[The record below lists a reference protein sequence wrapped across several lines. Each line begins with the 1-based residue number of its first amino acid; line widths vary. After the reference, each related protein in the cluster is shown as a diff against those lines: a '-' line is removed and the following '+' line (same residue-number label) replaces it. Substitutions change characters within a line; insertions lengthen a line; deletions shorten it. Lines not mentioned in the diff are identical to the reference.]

1 MAARTHDEA
10 RALTLLSLYLVPITS
25 IIIVLAVILADNF
38 KVKLSVHLPII
49 VLIALFFYLVAYG
62 WFWAMRFWVL
72 RGSEYTELARLDIT
86 RGAFRGP
93 TQLLLG
99 FLHSGSMGLVGGEV
113 LGQISRV
120 VWLRKRAQMLFRE
133 AVLPSYRDILRVA
146 KSYRIYPL
154 ISVPS
159 SILDAISTNIVTFAV
174 AWAFGAELTGIF
186 VLTQKFVALP
196 INLLAASIADV
207 YQEKLAKHL
216 HEDASKILGFTLKVF
231 FILAIIAVCIWVA
244 LTLAANIVIPV
255 LFGKQWRLAGN
266 VAVALAPWFA
276 AQFAVSPISRLI
288 FVVGGQSFKLV
299 YDVVAAVIALG
310 VPALA
315 RYQHWGFLYTVKALG
330 VLELGAYLLYFL
342 LLVIALSKAHGKAK

>member
-1 MAARTHDEA
+1 MAARTHNEA
-10 RALTLLSLYLVPITS
+10 RALTILSLYLVPITG
-25 IIIVLAVILADNF
+25 IITTLVVILADTI
-38 KVKLSVHLPII
+38 KTKLSVHLPIT
-49 VLIALFFYLVAYG
+49 VLIALFLYLVSYG

-72 RGSEYTELARLDIT
+72 RGSGYTELARLDIV

-93 TQLLLG
+93 SQLLLG
-99 FLHSGSMGLVGGEV
+99 FLHSGSMGLIGGEV

-120 VWLRKRAQMLFRE
+120 VWLRKRMQMLFRE
-133 AVLPSYRDILRVA
+133 TILPSYRDILRVA
-146 KSYRIYPL
+146 KNYRVFPL
-154 ISVPS
+154 MSVPS

-207 YQEKLAKHL
+207 YQEKLAKYL
-216 HEDASKILGFTLKVF
+216 HEDASKMLGFTVKVF
-231 FILAIIAVCIWVA
+231 VILAIIAVCIWAV
-244 LTLAANIVIPV
+244 LTLAANRIIPE
-255 LFGKQWRLAGN
+255 LFGKQWQLAGD

-299 YDVVAAVIALG
+299 YDVIAAVIALG

-315 RYQHWGFLYTVKALG
+315 SYRHWDFIHTVKVLG
-330 VLELGAYLLYFL
+330 VLELAAYLLYFL
-342 LLVIALSKAHGKAK
+342 LLAVALSKANRKIA